1 MADIAETFGAGAWQF
16 TPEVAEVF
24 DDHVHASVPFY
35 SAIQDMIAEMSD
47 WLVPD
52 GGLIADLGAATGA
65 TTLRILKRHPERTI
79 HLALYD
85 DQQAMLDQARNNL
98 EPHASGKVDYN
109 LARIQDSPL
118 RHSDADL
125 TLIIFTLQFL
135 PMRDRVATLRMARSC
150 AHEGGALI
158 VAEKLRSADPRWM
171 EIGNDVSHDWK
182 ATHGISDAAIR
193 AKARALR
200 GVLIPS
206 SQASLIEMMKACGW
220 NAPEI
225 LFRWHSWVV
234 VGAFASP
241 AAKF

>member
-35 SAIQDMIAEMSD
+35 SSIQDMIAEMSD

-65 TTLRILKRHPERTI
+65 TASRILHRHPERDI
-79 HLALYD
+79 RLALYD
-85 DQQAMLDQARNNL
+85 DQQAMLDQARKNL
-98 EPHASGKVDYN
+98 DPLAPGRVDYH
-109 LARIQDSPL
+109 LGKIQNPPL
-118 RHSDADL
+118 RHTEADL

-135 PMRDRVATLRMARSC
+135 PMKDRVVALQMARSC
-150 AHEGGALI
+150 AHERGALI
-158 VAEKLRSADPRWM
+158 VAEKMRSPDPRWA

-182 ATHGISDAAIR
+182 AAHGISDAAIR

-206 SQASLIEMMKACGW
+206 SQTALTRMIEMSGW
-220 NAPEI
+220 STPEI
-225 LFRWHSWVV
+225 LFRWHSWAVF
-234 VGAFASP
+234 GTFAAPLDS
-241 AAKF
+241 